1 MLFITRDLTI
11 INENDE
17 REKKNIGGVKM
28 DIKEVI
34 ESKARK
40 RAEVWAKNK
49 KITTGRY
56 PTVEEYFQMKY
67 RFFKALCRKAYSE
80 LEDLL

>member
-1 MLFITRDLTI
+1 MM
-11 INENDE
+11 NVEKMEEKMENNFKRND
-17 REKKNIGGVKM
+17 GGVAM
-28 DIKEVI
+28 NIKEII
-34 ESKARK
+34 ESEAGK

-56 PTVEEYFQMKY
+56 PTVEEYLQMKY
-67 RFFKALCRKAYSE
+67 RFFKALCRKAYNE